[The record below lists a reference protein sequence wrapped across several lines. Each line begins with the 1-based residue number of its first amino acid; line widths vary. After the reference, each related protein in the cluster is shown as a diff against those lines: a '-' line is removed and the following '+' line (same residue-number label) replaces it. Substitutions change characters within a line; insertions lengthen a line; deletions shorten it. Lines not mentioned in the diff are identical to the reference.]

1 MAAESTR
8 NPSPPSTS
16 PSSQS
21 PITNLADDHLF
32 NILLLL
38 PVDLV
43 LSFSMTCKRYMALGC
58 SDSLWEALCERE
70 WGPQTVDVLKSSSS
84 SSSSRDGF
92 SWMMMFQRLYK
103 MDSVCCHKISDP
115 DDGDEESSSFPI
127 PRASHSLNFVNDH
140 LVLFG
145 GGCQGGRHLDDTWTA
160 YVNKSDPNIMK
171 WRKVESGTPSGRFGH
186 TCIVIGEHLLIF
198 GGIND
203 RGERLNDTWIGQ
215 VSYHERLSWKLLN
228 VGPLQRPR
236 PPPRGAHSACCIAEK
251 KMVVHGG
258 IGLNGVRLGDTWILE
273 LSEDFT
279 SGTWHMVESFLSPP
293 PRSGHTLT
301 CIRENQVVLF
311 GGRGL
316 GYGVLDDV
324 WILDIQEQCEER
336 WVQLFY
342 DFRDVPEFASLPR
355 VGHSATLV
363 LGGRILIYGGED
375 SYRHRKDDFWALDV
389 KTIPASGLQP
399 QGVSLN
405 GSSVWKKLDRISY
418 GPKSR
423 SFHRACADSSGR
435 FVYVFGGMV
444 DDLLQPAA
452 SSGLRFDGELFMV
465 ELVLGFSDLDN
476 QQRPGKGI

>member
-8 NPSPPSTS
+8 NSSPPSTS
-16 PSSQS
+16 QSS
-21 PITNLADDHLF
+21 PIINLPDDHLLT
-32 NILLLL
+32 ILLLL
-38 PVDLV
+38 PVDSI
-43 LSFSMTCKRYMALGC
+43 LSFSMTCKRYKSLAY

-70 WGPQTVDVLKSSSS
+70 WGPTSVDALKLPSL
-84 SSSSRDGF
+84 RDGF
-92 SWMMMFQRLYK
+92 SWMLMFQRVYK

-115 DDGDEESSSFPI
+115 DDDDVESSSFPI

-145 GGCQGGRHLDDTWTA
+145 GGCQGGRHLDDTWTS
-160 YVNKSDPNIMK
+160 YVDKSNQSILK
-171 WRKVESGTPSGRFGH
+171 WKKVESGTPSGRFGH
-186 TCIVIGEHLLIF
+186 TCIVIGEYLLLF

-215 VSYHERLSWKLLN
+215 VFCHEGLTWKLLN
-228 VGPLQRPR
+228 VGSMQRPR

-273 LSEDFT
+273 LSEDFS
-279 SGTWHMVESFLSPP
+279 SGTWHMVESQQTPP

-316 GYGVLDDV
+316 GYDVLDDV
-324 WILDIQEQCEER
+324 WILDIQEQCEEK
-336 WVQLFY
+336 WIQIFY
-342 DFRDVPEFASLPR
+342 NFQDVPEYASLPR

-375 SYRHRKDDFWALDV
+375 SYRHRKDDFWVLDV
-389 KTIPASGLQP
+389 KTIPSSGLKP
-399 QGVSLN
+399 QGLSLN

-423 SFHRACADSSGR
+423 SFHRACADCSGR

-444 DDLLQPAA
+444 DGLLQPAA

-465 ELVLGFSDLDN
+465 ELVLGFSDLDH
-476 QQRPGKGI
+476 QQRPGKSM

>member
-1 MAAESTR
+1 M
-8 NPSPPSTS
+8 
-16 PSSQS
+16 
-21 PITNLADDHLF
+21 
-32 NILLLL
+32 
-38 PVDLV
+38 V
-43 LSFSMTCKRYMALGC
+43 
-58 SDSLWEALCERE
+58 
-70 WGPQTVDVLKSSSS
+70 
-84 SSSSRDGF
+84 
-92 SWMMMFQRLYK
+92 
-103 MDSVCCHKISDP
+103 
-115 DDGDEESSSFPI
+115 
-127 PRASHSLNFVNDH
+127 
-140 LVLFG
+140 
-145 GGCQGGRHLDDTWTA
+145 TW
-160 YVNKSDPNIMK
+160 K
-171 WRKVESGTPSGRFGH
+171 KVESGTPSGRFGH
-186 TCIVIGEHLLIF
+186 TCVVIGESLLLF

-215 VSYHERLSWKLLN
+215 VSYHERPSWKLLN

-236 PPPRGAHSACCIAEK
+236 PPPRGAHSACFIAEK

-279 SGTWHMVESFLSPP
+279 SGTWHMVESHQSPP

-316 GYGVLDDV
+316 GYDVLDDV

-336 WVQLFY
+336 WVQIFY
-342 DFRDVPEFASLPR
+342 DFREVPEYASLPR

-389 KTIPASGLQP
+389 KTIPSSGLKP
-399 QGVSLN
+399 EGVSLN
-405 GSSVWKKLDRISY
+405 GSSVWKKLERVSY

-444 DDLLQPAA
+444 DGLLQPAA

-465 ELVLGFSDLDN
+465 ELVLGFSDLDS
-476 QQRPGKGI
+476 QQRPVKNM